1 MKVFSLINQKGGV
14 GKTTSAISIAS
25 YLGRTNKVLLI
36 DLDPQGNATS
46 NCGISEENLNKTI
59 KDLILNDRLAASECI
74 IKTDKGFDL
83 IGSNIEVA
91 DTELNMVSKFNRE
104 NLLKTKLKNLDYD
117 YIILDCSPSLN
128 LMTINALVT
137 TDLALIP
144 IEPHIFSVKGISSL
158 METIENIRSMNET
171 IEYKFFITKF
181 DGRNSSY
188 KVIEEKLRGN
198 LDRSI
203 LKAKIRIDNN
213 VRITQNDSKT
223 IFEGKGIKC
232 TEDYKN
238 LVEEI
243 ING

>member
-1 MKVFSLINQKGGV
+1 MTVISLINQKGGV

-25 YLGRTNKVLLI
+25 YLGKEKRVLLV

-46 NCGISEENLNKTI
+46 NCGVDEENLQKTV
-59 KDLILNDRLAASECI
+59 KDLILEDKTPASECVV
-74 IKTDKGFDL
+74 KTEKGFDL
-83 IGSNIEVA
+83 IGSNIDVA
-91 DTELNMVSKFNRE
+91 DTELNMVSKLNRE
-104 NLLKTKLKNLDYD
+104 NLLRKKLKTLDYD
-117 YIILDCSPSLN
+117 YVIMDCSPSLN
-128 LMTINALVT
+128 LMTINALVA

-158 METIENIRSMNET
+158 MDTIENIRPMNEN
-171 IEYKFFITKF
+171 IQHKFFITKF
-181 DGRNSSY
+181 DGRNSSF
-188 KVIEEKLRGN
+188 KMIEDKLRGH
-198 LDRSI
+198 LDSSI
-203 LKAKIRIDNN
+203 LNTKIRVDNN

-223 IFEGKGIKC
+223 IFEGKGVKC